1 MKEQNAVY
9 MKNQNASYMNALKDF
24 QDNWA
29 TSYMK

>member
-1 MKEQNAVY
+1 MKNQNAVY